1 MNKIILVLLVV
12 LLSVQV
18 VGQTDT
24 TGLDAETKSKLIY
37 LNISDE
43 TTSSTYQIS
52 DGSTQSGPAN
62 RRVGVL
68 FRKGVIGDYQELDKD
83 GENLKVLIE
92 GNNKA
97 MTQFNK
103 AFSCKRK
110 KTMYNLLELTFEIGA
125 VGLAG
130 VGLLYKNKNKN
141 LPDEEKNKGAVI
153 GAFVGAGVSLAAF
166 YFCWYKSHQMLTKY
180 GECIERA
187 VSFYNR
193 AIIEE

>member
-1 MNKIILVLLVV
+1 M
-12 LLSVQV
+12 LSVQV

-43 TTSSTYQIS
+43 TTSSTYQMS

-62 RRVGVL
+62 RRVGIL
-68 FRKGVIGDYQELDKD
+68 FRKGVTGDYQELDRD

-103 AFSCKRK
+103 AFACKSK
-110 KTMYNLLELTFEIGA
+110 KTMYNLLEITFEIGA
-125 VGLAG
+125 VGLVG
-130 VGLLYKNKNKN
+130 VGLFQKNKNES
-141 LPDEEKNKGAVI
+141 LPDEEKNKDAVV

-193 AIIEE
+193 GIIEE